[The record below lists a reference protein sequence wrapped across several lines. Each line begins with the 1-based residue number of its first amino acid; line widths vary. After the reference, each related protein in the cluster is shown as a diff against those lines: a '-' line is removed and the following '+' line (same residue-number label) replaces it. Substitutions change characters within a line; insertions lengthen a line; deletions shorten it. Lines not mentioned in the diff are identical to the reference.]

1 MNTAADTPL
10 SSGPAL
16 LDEIRALLDDPAL
29 RGDPLHAPLAQ
40 LHALAREQHERMARL
55 IRISDGYHDWSQ
67 SRAEDLNARF
77 DHHVRRLEKLA
88 RISDRYQNSLRELS
102 ESLREASI
110 TDALTGLRNRRYLME
125 RLREESGLGKRSAQV
140 YSLAM
145 VDVDRFK
152 AINDRFGHETGDIVL
167 HRIAGALQGAIREHD
182 ICGRW
187 GGEEFLIVAQ
197 VADEHDALQCAE
209 RLRAAVA
216 AHRFDLGG
224 GVTLQRTCSIGFAC
238 LPFAPQADAALPW
251 PHVLEIADAALFDAK
266 HDGRNRAYGYAAAG
280 PIPGDFIDRFR
291 AATPEQRRALP
302 LRRLGGR
309 DRD

>member
-1 MNTAADTPL
+1 MNAAADTPL

-29 RGDPLHAPLAQ
+29 RDDPLRAPLAR
-40 LHALAREQHERMARL
+40 LHALACDQHERMARL

-167 HRIAGALQGAIREHD
+167 HRIAGTLQGAIREHD

-187 GGEEFLIVAQ
+187 GGEEFLLILPGTPL
-197 VADEHDALQCAE
+197 ADGCHLVE
-209 RLRAAVA
+209 RLHTRI
-216 AHRFDLGG
+216 RDLYIDAEPGG
-224 GVTLQRTCSIGFAC
+224 GIQVSISTGLTEYRPGEAPTHTLAR
-238 LPFAPQADAALPW
+238 ADAAL
-251 PHVLEIADAALFDAK
+251 LQAK
-266 HDGRNRAYGYAAAG
+266 
-280 PIPGDFIDRFR
+280 
-291 AATPEQRRALP
+291 E
-302 LRRLGGR
+302 GGR
-309 DRD
+309 DRLVAI

>member
-1 MNTAADTPL
+1 MTTAADTPL

-29 RGDPLHAPLAQ
+29 RDDPLRAPLAQ
-40 LHALAREQHERMARL
+40 LHALACDQHERMARL

-152 AINDRFGHETGDIVL
+152 AINDRFGHETGDVVL
-167 HRIAGALQGAIREHD
+167 HRIAGALHGAIREYD

-187 GGEEFLIVAQ
+187 GGEEFLLILPGTRLADGRELIERVHAQ
-197 VADEHDALQCAE
+197 IRDLSIDAGPSRDIQVSISTGLTEYRPGEAPT
-209 RLRAAVA
+209 
-216 AHRFDLGG
+216 H
-224 GVTLQRTCSIGFAC
+224 TLAR
-238 LPFAPQADAALPW
+238 ADAAL
-251 PHVLEIADAALFDAK
+251 LQAK
-266 HDGRNRAYGYAAAG
+266 
-280 PIPGDFIDRFR
+280 
-291 AATPEQRRALP
+291 ES
-302 LRRLGGR
+302 GR
-309 DRD
+309 DRVVAI

>member
-1 MNTAADTPL
+1 MTTAADTPL

-29 RGDPLHAPLAQ
+29 RGNPLRAPLAQ
-40 LHALAREQHERMARL
+40 LHALACDQHERMARL

-125 RLREESGLGKRSAQV
+125 RLHEESRRSQRSTQA
-140 YSLAM
+140 YLLAM
-145 VDVDRFK
+145 VDVDHFK

-167 HRIAGALQGAIREHD
+167 RRIAGTLRGTIREYD
-182 ICGRW
+182 LCGRW
-187 GGEEFLIVAQ
+187 GGEEFLLI
-197 VADEHDALQCAE
+197 
-209 RLRAAVA
+209 
-216 AHRFDLGG
+216 
-224 GVTLQRTCSIGFAC
+224 
-238 LPFAPQADAALPW
+238 LPGTSLA
-251 PHVLEIADAALFDAK
+251 
-266 HDGRNRAYGYAAAG
+266 DGRELIERVHAQIRDLSIDAE
-280 PIPGDFIDRFR
+280 PGSAIQVSISTGLTEHRPGE
-291 AATPEQRRALP
+291 TPSRTLARSDTAL
-302 LRRLGGR
+302 LQAKEGGR
-309 DRD
+309 DRVVAI